1 MTLEWT
7 NCFDCLYFEDCEKKE
22 SRDGCCFGESI
33 EDHIVIKPCIKLH
46 KDKTEDWKLREFPLH
61 TGEHSQ

>member
-1 MTLEWT
+1 MNLDWT
-7 NCFDCLYFEDCEKKE
+7 SCFDCVYFEDCEEKE

-33 EDHIVIKPCIKLH
+33 EDRTVIKLR
-46 KDKTEDWKLREFPLH
+46 KDRPEDWKLCEFPLH